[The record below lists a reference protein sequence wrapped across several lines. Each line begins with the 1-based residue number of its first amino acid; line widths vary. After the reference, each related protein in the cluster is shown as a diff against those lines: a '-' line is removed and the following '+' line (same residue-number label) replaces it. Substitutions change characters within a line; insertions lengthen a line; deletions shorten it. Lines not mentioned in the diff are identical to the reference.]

1 MSSFDGTVVSTVT
14 EYVDPSMSRLTDDS
28 HNQTLRAQQIADR
41 LGSSRLTDD
50 SHNHTLRA
58 QQIAERL
65 GNASPTST
73 LLSERVNNASPTST
87 LQSERVNTAS
97 PTSSHSSSTQL
108 RKSTVL
114 RSVFVQDIGWASQ
127 VG

>member
-14 EYVDPSMSRLTDDS
+14 EWVDPSSASRLTDDF
-28 HNQTLRAQQIADR
+28 HDQ
-41 LGSSRLTDD
+41 
-50 SHNHTLRA
+50 TLRA

-65 GNASPTST
+65 SNI
-73 LLSERVNNASPTST
+73 SPTST
-87 LQSERVNTAS
+87 LQSERMNNVS

-114 RSVFVQDIGWASQ
+114 RSVFVKSIGLASQ
-127 VG
+127 VRSHLLALNYMIEHFDIYI